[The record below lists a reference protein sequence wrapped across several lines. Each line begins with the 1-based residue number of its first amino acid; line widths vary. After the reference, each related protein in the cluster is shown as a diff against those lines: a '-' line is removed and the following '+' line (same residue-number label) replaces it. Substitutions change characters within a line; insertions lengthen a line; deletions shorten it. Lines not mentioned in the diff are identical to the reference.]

1 MEEVPNIES
10 ESEDINKFNP
20 IQIPIELNKIKY
32 ILKVN
37 SIKSVF
43 AFELIDIEKMP
54 YINYKRKM
62 DFKEIKEMN
71 QLFNLLK
78 TNNDFYDYLKLLSK
92 NKKINIRKSKDKIS
106 IILFIDVLSKQQE
119 IIIDLF
125 PEENQ
130 LEANRKEKE
139 FNNINNTN
147 ICFNYIL
154 NVIFL
159 IIISFFIL
167 YIINSK
173 FIKKYIESKENT
185 NEILIKKIEKQIKEL
200 KDKNEKQIK
209 ELNKKIETQNKEINN
224 LQILLI
230 YLDKFGLRF
239 SFFNQSAIIKGDE
252 KNFIF
257 REIENK
263 MNKKIKEIK
272 KLYQATKDG
281 GDPKIFHLKC
291 DNIPNTLV
299 LIKSEDNKRFGGFT
313 PIPWSSNNSGKKDN
327 KNMTFVF
334 SLDNKKIYFLKKMN
348 STAVFHNEKFG
359 PYFGEYEDMAILGNP
374 IKDKCLKIKG
384 DYYNIPLNK
393 SQSPMKALEYEVFRT
408 EFY

>member
-159 IIISFFIL
+159 IIISCFIL

-173 FIKKYIESKENT
+173 FIKKYTESKENT

>member
-20 IQIPIELNKIKY
+20 IQIPIELNKIEY

-348 STAVFHNEKFG
+348 SIAVFHNEKFG

>member
-159 IIISFFIL
+159 IIISCFIL

-173 FIKKYIESKENT
+173 FKKYIESKENT

>member
-159 IIISFFIL
+159 IIISCFIL

-209 ELNKKIETQNKEINN
+209 ELNKKIETQKKEINN

-348 STAVFHNEKFG
+348 SIAVFHNEKFG

>member
-1 MEEVPNIES
+1 MEEVPIIES
-10 ESEDINKFNP
+10 ELEVDNP
-20 IQIPIELNKIKY
+20 IQISIVLNKAKY
-32 ILKVN
+32 TLKVD
-37 SIKSVF
+37 SQKDIIT
-43 AFELIDIEKMP
+43 FELIDVEKIP
-54 YINYKRKM
+54 RINYIRKM
-62 DFKEIKEMN
+62 NFKEIKEMS

-78 TNNDFYDYLKLLSK
+78 TSNDFYDYLKFLSK
-92 NKKINIRKSKDKIS
+92 DKKINIKKSKDKIS
-106 IILFIDVLSKQQE
+106 LILFINVLSKQQE

-159 IIISFFIL
+159 IIISCFIL

-173 FIKKYIESKENT
+173 FIKKYTESKENT

>member
-1 MEEVPNIES
+1 
-10 ESEDINKFNP
+10 
-20 IQIPIELNKIKY
+20 
-32 ILKVN
+32 
-37 SIKSVF
+37 
-43 AFELIDIEKMP
+43 
-54 YINYKRKM
+54 M

-92 NKKINIRKSKDKIS
+92 DKKINIRKSDKIS

-130 LEANRKEKE
+130 LEENRKEKE

-173 FIKKYIESKENT
+173 FIKKYIESKDNI

-224 LQILLI
+224 SQILLI
-230 YLDKFGLRF
+230 YLDKFGLRY

-384 DYYNIPLNK
+384 DYYNISLNK

>member
-1 MEEVPNIES
+1 MEEVLNIES

-37 SIKSVF
+37 SIKSIF
-43 AFELIDIEKMP
+43 TFELIDIEKMP

-92 NKKINIRKSKDKIS
+92 DKKINIRKSKDKIS

-299 LIKSEDNKRFGGFT
+299 LIKSEDNKRF
-313 PIPWSSNNSGKKDN
+313 
-327 KNMTFVF
+327 
-334 SLDNKKIYFLKKMN
+334 
-348 STAVFHNEKFG
+348 
-359 PYFGEYEDMAILGNP
+359 
-374 IKDKCLKIKG
+374 
-384 DYYNIPLNK
+384 
-393 SQSPMKALEYEVFRT
+393 
-408 EFY
+408 

>member
-37 SIKSVF
+37 SIKSIF
-43 AFELIDIEKMP
+43 TFELIDIEKMP

-92 NKKINIRKSKDKIS
+92 DKKINIRKSKDKIS

-272 KLYQATKDG
+272 KLYQASKDG

-299 LIKSEDNKRFGGFT
+299 LIKSEDNKRF
-313 PIPWSSNNSGKKDN
+313 
-327 KNMTFVF
+327 
-334 SLDNKKIYFLKKMN
+334 
-348 STAVFHNEKFG
+348 
-359 PYFGEYEDMAILGNP
+359 
-374 IKDKCLKIKG
+374 
-384 DYYNIPLNK
+384 
-393 SQSPMKALEYEVFRT
+393 
-408 EFY
+408 

>member
-139 FNNINNTN
+139 FN
-147 ICFNYIL
+147 
-154 NVIFL
+154 
-159 IIISFFIL
+159 
-167 YIINSK
+167 INSK